1 MNRSLVL
8 IAALAMPL
16 AAAANID
23 RSIDPVYSEGGQY
36 TATLQARAQ
45 AWRLTPLDGNDIAI
59 RSDAS
64 CPHTALPAK
73 GLWLI
78 GRDAAGRAEL
88 VAVSATLL
96 PAGHSGRIAL
106 RSCDDTSL
114 RDASQPAYGVP
125 TQVLAMLLEQSGAV
139 LVDD

>member
-1 MNRSLVL
+1 MYRSLL
-8 IAALAMPL
+8 LAAALATPL
-16 AAAANID
+16 AAFANID
-23 RSIDPVYSEGGQY
+23 RSITPVYIEGGQY
-36 TATLQARAQ
+36 TATLQARSQ
-45 AWRLTPLDGNDIAI
+45 AWRLTPLDGGDVAI
-59 RSDAS
+59 QPGAM
-64 CPHTALPAK
+64 CPHTALPVK

-78 GRDAAGRAEL
+78 GRDAEGRPEL

-106 RSCDDTSL
+106 RSCDDASL

-125 TQVLAMLLEQSGAV
+125 AQVLAMLVEQSGAV